1 MKSSEIRFVHIKD
14 IEPKSGIDGYT
25 IAYIRSEELV
35 YFGWSEKCVE
45 DRYEK
50 AIGRVNSVKRLG
62 NIYDTLIDY
71 ADMNNVGVDFS
82 EMCGV
87 VSLNYFTGG
96 FDAIF
101 ADQHV
106 ADMTMFDFKHSFI
119 SSVLKGIVVK
129 QEY

>member
-1 MKSSEIRFVHIKD
+1 MKSSQIRFVHIKD
-14 IEPKSGIDGYT
+14 IEPQYGIDGYT
-25 IAYIRSEELV
+25 IAYIRSNDFV

-50 AIGRVNSVKRLG
+50 EIGRVNSVKRLS
-62 NIYDTLIDY
+62 NIYDVLIDY
-71 ADMNNVGVDFS
+71 ADMENIAVDFDT
-82 EMCGV
+82 MCGV
-87 VSLNYFTGG
+87 VSINYFTGA
-96 FDAIF
+96 FDSIF

-119 SSVLKGIVVK
+119 SSVLKGIIVK